1 MFKQTTPYRQIAE
14 TQTQSTSL
22 KRAVF
27 YPRVSTL
34 EQDRDEKVSREVQI
48 ESAQKWFPS
57 QGYGELKDTD
67 IFFDASTGTNTDR
80 PGLTRIRQQV
90 KAGRVS
96 VVVVW
101 KIDRLARSLRDFVKL
116 IEEFDQYGVVVRSIT
131 EPFDT
136 GSHIGRMIMA
146 LLAIF
151 AEFDNVTRRD
161 RLFGGRMKKV
171 ERDGN
176 WIGGTPP
183 FGFKLVAHMLVAVP
197 EAAEIVVFIF
207 KTYLEFKS
215 ISRVVLETKK
225 EFARRG
231 IEPPIKLD
239 RRQIGRMLNNQ
250 LYTGRMYIKRH
261 KKLFDRQTHDV
272 IIDIETFNR
281 VQLLLKKNYQG
292 HKLAWSVRSPG
303 FLFRDRAICGHCE
316 SAMVAHHAPVH
327 LRYYSCNRRRKEGA
341 EACVHKKNHRQE
353 KFDESNLAKII
364 EHLTLIISQPGYLEE
379 KMSLISLKE
388 TNDLKKKIKDRRI
401 HLSKVE
407 SFKEKWRRSFEE
419 GEIDAKEMT
428 ARIKRFDDDCLR
440 VEQEIMEL
448 EAEIEDVFRKRTDV
462 NKAKQF
468 AREFEKNFEYA
479 SNDQK
484 RDMVNAV
491 VKVLRVFNDSPVEM
505 DFNF

>member
-1 MFKQTTPYRQIAE
+1 MFKQATPQIAGN
-14 TQTQSTSL
+14 QSTKNAL

-34 EQDRDEKVSREVQI
+34 PQDNEDKVSREVQI
-48 ESAQKWFPS
+48 ESAQKWWPS
-57 QGYGELKDTD
+57 QDYGELKETD

-80 PGLTRIRQQV
+80 PGLTNIRHQV

-161 RLFGGRMKKV
+161 RLLGGRMKKV

-207 KTYLEFKS
+207 KTYLQFKS

-239 RRQIGRMLNNQ
+239 RRQIGRILKNQ

-261 KKLFDRQTHDV
+261 KKLYDRQTHDV

-281 VQLLLKKNYQG
+281 VQVLLKTNYQG

-327 LRYYSCNRRRKEGA
+327 LRYYSCNRRRKEGVK
-341 EACVHKKNHRQE
+341 ACVHKKCHRHD
-353 KFDESNLAKII
+353 KFDQNNLVTVI
-364 EHLTLIISQPGYLEE
+364 EHLKLIVSQPGYLEE

-388 TNDLKKKIKDRRI
+388 TNDLKKKIADRKI

-407 SFKEKWRRSFEE
+407 SYKEKWRQSFEE
-419 GEIDAKEMT
+419 GEIDGKEMT
-428 ARIKRFDDDCLR
+428 ARIKKFDDDCLR
-440 VEQEIMEL
+440 IEQEIMEL
-448 EAEIEDVFRKRTDV
+448 EAEIEDVMRKRTDV
-462 NKAKQF
+462 NKAKLF

-479 SNDQK
+479 NDEQK

-491 VKVLRVFNDSPVEM
+491 VKVLRVFNDGVFEM
-505 DFNF
+505 DFSF